1 MGTTIAPRID
11 ERLRRLIATAPDE
24 ATAAEVTRL
33 AGTLAG
39 TLTLPR
45 PSYQQVRVLLKVA
58 RASESES
65 DPVRPRWFLSAAQ
78 INEVLGFLC
87 EYPGPGLADWYE
99 RYKHGL
105 L

>member
-11 ERLRRLIATAPDE
+11 ERLRRLIATAPEE

-39 TLTLPR
+39 TLALPR
-45 PSYQQVRVLLKVA
+45 PSYQQVRVLLKVS
-58 RASESES
+58 RSGES
-65 DPVRPRWFLSAAQ
+65 DPVRPRWLISAAQ
-78 INEVLGFLC
+78 INEVLGVLY

>member
-39 TLTLPR
+39 TLALPR
-45 PSYQQVRVLLKVA
+45 PSYQQVRVLLKTA
-58 RASESES
+58 RSTET

-78 INEVLGFLC
+78 INEVLGFLY

>member
-1 MGTTIAPRID
+1 VGTTIAPRID
-11 ERLRRLIATAPDE
+11 ERLRRLIATAPHG

-39 TLTLPR
+39 TLALPR
-45 PSYQQVRVLLKVA
+45 PSYQQVRVLLKTA
-58 RASESES
+58 RSTQSE
-65 DPVRPRWFLSAAQ
+65 PVRPGRFVTAAQ
-78 INEVLGFLC
+78 LNEVLGFLY

>member
-39 TLTLPR
+39 TLALPR
-45 PSYQQVRVLLKVA
+45 PSYQQVRVLLKTA
-58 RASESES
+58 RSTDGNS
-65 DPVRPRWFLSAAQ
+65 VRPRWFLSAVQ
-78 INEVLGFLC
+78 INEVLGFLY

>member
-11 ERLRRLIATAPDE
+11 ERLRRLIATAPEE

-39 TLTLPR
+39 TLALPR
-45 PSYQQVRVLLKVA
+45 PSYQQVRVLLKIA
-58 RASESES
+58 RSGES
-65 DPVRPRWFLSAAQ
+65 DSLRPRWFLSAAQ
-78 INEVLGFLC
+78 INEVLGFLY

>member
-11 ERLRRLIATAPDE
+11 ERLRRLIATAPEE

-39 TLTLPR
+39 TLALPR
-45 PSYQQVRVLLKVA
+45 PSYQQVRVLLKIA
-58 RASESES
+58 RSDEG

-78 INEVLGFLC
+78 INEVLGFLY
-87 EYPGPGLADWYE
+87 EYPGPGLGDWYE

>member
-11 ERLRRLIATAPDE
+11 ERLRRLIATAPRE

-39 TLTLPR
+39 TLALPR
-45 PSYQQVRVLLKVA
+45 PSYQQVRVLLKTA
-58 RASESES
+58 RSTVI
-65 DPVRPRWFLSAAQ
+65 DPVRPRFRLSAAQ
-78 INEVLGFLC
+78 INEVLGFLY

-99 RYKHGL
+99 HYKHGRL
-105 L
+105 